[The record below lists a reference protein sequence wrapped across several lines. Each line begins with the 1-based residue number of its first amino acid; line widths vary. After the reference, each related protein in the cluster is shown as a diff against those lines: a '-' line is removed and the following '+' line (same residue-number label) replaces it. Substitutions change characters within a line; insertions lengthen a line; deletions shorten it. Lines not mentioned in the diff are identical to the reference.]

1 MTATAGSWGPA
12 DLPAISPARAE
23 RYALRPGEVPQLSA
37 YAAASSALGLRARIV
52 LLSGRGIG
60 PTQVARVLGVS
71 RQTVHTWRTRYADAG
86 LAGLHD
92 QPPKPVRAADD
103 RAIVAATLA
112 PPPASVGATTWS
124 ARSLAA
130 HLGVGHSTV
139 ARAWEAQGVRPNGAD
154 TFRVATTPEL
164 VVQLVEVVGLV
175 LARDVRLVALLVRDA
190 TATGATRHA
199 RTRSPRTG
207 LAPLYLYAATRA
219 ALADPAAHARRGRL
233 DLGRWLDGLEGS
245 GTDGARLCL
254 VADTGDVLAR
264 PALAAWL
271 SARPHVRTHHAGS
284 TRRWLRLTTAFLTL
298 AESRTTGP
306 GCAPEMAGLLRG
318 LTSGDLVLP
327 APLVWSGPGA
337 RVPVP
342 APPRR

>member
-1 MTATAGSWGPA
+1 MTTTAGSWGPA
-12 DLPAISPARAE
+12 DLPEISPARAE

-37 YAAASSALGLRARIV
+37 YAAAPSALGLRARIV

-71 RQTVHTWRTRYADAG
+71 RQTVHTWRTRYAGAG

-92 QPPKPVRAADD
+92 QPPEPVRAVDD
-103 RAIVAATLA
+103 RAIVAASLV
-112 PPPASVGATTWS
+112 PPPASVGSTTWS
-124 ARSLAA
+124 ARTLAT

-139 ARAWEAQGVRPNGAD
+139 ARAWVAHGVRPNGAD

-175 LARDVRLVALLVRDA
+175 VARDVRLVALLVRDA

-199 RTRSPRTG
+199 LTRSPRTG

-233 DLGRWLDGLEGS
+233 DLGRWLDGLETGD
-245 GTDGARLCL
+245 GAGGARLCL
-254 VADTGDVLAR
+254 VADTADALAR
-264 PALAAWL
+264 PAVAAWL

-284 TRRWLRLTTAFLTL
+284 TRRWLGLTTAFLTL
-298 AESRTTGP
+298 AESQTAGP
-306 GCAPEMAGLLRG
+306 GCAPEMADLLRG

-337 RVPVP
+337 RTVV
-342 APPRR
+342 PPRR